1 MAAIRTED
9 RVLDQVI
16 PTRLDLSTHNLLVA
30 AAKHQKI
37 TRTALVRLAIRH
49 YLKMTEAPNSARTSV
64 SS

>member
-1 MAAIRTED
+1 MAAIRTEN

-49 YLKMTEAPNSARTSV
+49 YLKMTEAPNSVRTSV

>member
-49 YLKMTEAPNSARTSV
+49 YLKIYRSPNFY
-64 SS
+64 

>member
-16 PTRLDLSTHNLLVA
+16 PTRLDLSTNNLLVA

-37 TRTALVRLAIRH
+37 TRTALVRLAIRE
-49 YLKMTEAPNSARTSV
+49 YLKTTKPSV
-64 SS
+64 A